1 METIEYF
8 FWNVNCNIVF
18 NGSHSLVTP
27 LRGQWTK
34 FTKILLSERTFFLS
48 FPTAFFLLL
57 HPYTRVH
64 TCVYMCVHVNACVN
78 MCASVPV
85 LMCVCPY
92 VQNTAKWAETFSCHA
107 PPSPQ
112 NEGSIVPNLQKAC
125 FPCFWGML
133 WGSGKAR
140 LVGNSSLWVRQ
151 ADHMIKTSC
160 DTSKC
165 FSTRNPGAQEPGEA
179 SSNYGHTILFI
190 SFISSVS
197 EINHSVWLE

>member
-1 METIEYF
+1 M
-8 FWNVNCNIVF
+8 VAIV
-18 NGSHSLVTP
+18 LLP

-34 FTKILLSERTFFLS
+34 FTKILLSERTFFFIFSYCFLS
-48 FPTAFFLLL
+48 SPPSL
-57 HPYTRVH
+57 H
-64 TCVYMCVHVNACVN
+64 TCTYMCLHVCTCECMCKHVCICTCAYVCVPLCAEYCKMGRNIFLPCPTSPPNA
-78 MCASVPV
+78 
-85 LMCVCPY
+85 
-92 VQNTAKWAETFSCHA
+92 
-107 PPSPQ
+107 
-112 NEGSIVPNLQKAC
+112 GSIVLNLQKAC

-140 LVGNSSLWVRQ
+140 LVGNSSLWGRQ

-179 SSNYGHTILFI
+179 SSNYGHGILFI